1 MLTVDTG
8 YLFGESYEGLGEKS
22 PIDDSGRKIKS
33 ERLSASGFVDTFVAV
48 GRFFLLPSSVFLFLE
63 GTLPKLFPNP
73 EVDKSM
79 AVVSAYVDSVVSGDK
94 TSPTHDTYQSRLLK
108 AGISKHETS
117 AQCMDLIFAGT
128 DSTGMNL
135 ATTFFQLARHAEKHS
150 RLHQELLNAPPTA
163 DLQTLPYL
171 RAVIR
176 ESLRIS
182 MANPTRLP
190 RVVPT
195 NGWSFAGYSFP
206 SGTNVG
212 CALHTLH
219 FNPAIY
225 AAPFDFRPERWLDDT
240 EDNMVTPE
248 MNRDHIPFGLG
259 TRSCIAKN
267 LAMAE
272 LYAGVSKVVLSGV
285 LDGASTDVERIE
297 IDEWFNSKVKGGKI
311 MLRWK

>member
-1 MLTVDTG
+1 MN
-8 YLFGESYEGLGEKS
+8 E
-22 PIDDSGRKIKS
+22 DSVRKTES
-33 ERLSASGFVDTFVAV
+33 ERRSASGFVDTFVAV
-48 GRFFLLPSSVFLFLE
+48 GRFFLLPNFVFLFLE
-63 GTLPKLFPNP
+63 NIIPKLFPNP

-79 AVVSAYVDSVVSGDK
+79 AAVSTYVDGVVSGDK
-94 TSPTHDTYQSRLLK
+94 TSPTHDTYQNRLLR
-108 AGISKHETS
+108 AGISAHETG

-135 ATTFFQLARHAEKHS
+135 ATAFFQLARHPGKHS
-150 RLHQELLNAPPTA
+150 RLHQELLDAPATA
-163 DLQTLPYL
+163 DPQTLPYL

-190 RVVPT
+190 RVVPAG
-195 NGWSFAGYSFP
+195 GWSFAGYVLP

-219 FNPAIY
+219 FNPAVY
-225 AAPFDFRPERWLDDT
+225 AAPFEFRPERWLDNT
-240 EDNMVTPE
+240 EDNKVTPE

-272 LYAGVSKVVLSGV
+272 LYAGVSKVVLNGV
-285 LDGASTDVERIE
+285 LYGASTDVETIE
-297 IDEWFNSKVKGGKI
+297 IDEWFNSKVKGGKV
-311 MLRWK
+311 MLRWR